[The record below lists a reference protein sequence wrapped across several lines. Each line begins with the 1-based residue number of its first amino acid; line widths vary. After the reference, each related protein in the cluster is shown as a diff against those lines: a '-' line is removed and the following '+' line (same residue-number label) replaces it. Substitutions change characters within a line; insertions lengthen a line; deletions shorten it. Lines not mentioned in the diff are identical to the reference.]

1 MRALKELGIS
11 SPEQG
16 MEISLEVEVELFR
29 KEQETFTLSGW
40 YTDYT
45 AASGTA
51 AQGYISL
58 KKLEDWGDS
67 LDEDVDILILQK
79 DSLSGRQAEEQL
91 YRDVEMVSDSQRF
104 TGGNTASY
112 NAVRRL
118 AGGYGSAL
126 LAGVVILAGVFFLI
140 CNVMQISMAGDVR
153 QMGLLHIVGMTDAQL
168 RAFYM
173 GSFADRFWRSPGR
186 GRAFS
191 SGAAYMASRNTGENI

>member
-1 MRALKELGIS
+1 MGNAKCPDKEGSVCQICALDLTAWKELTEPAYTDIEGQYPSGAQEIMLPVRALKELGIS
-11 SPEQG
+11 SPKPG
-16 MEISLEVEVELFR
+16 MEISLEVEVGLFQ

-58 KKLEDWGDS
+58 EKLEDWGGS

-91 YRDVEMVSDSQRF
+91 YRDVEMASDSQRF

-118 AGGYGSAL
+118 AGGYGAAL
-126 LAGVVILAGVFFLI
+126 LAGGA
-140 CNVMQISMAGDVR
+140 
-153 QMGLLHIVGMTDAQL
+153 
-168 RAFYM
+168 
-173 GSFADRFWRSPGR
+173 FWR
-186 GRAFS
+186 ACFFS
-191 SGAAYMASRNTGENI
+191 SAM